1 VNNGLYQTYSGSSSI
16 SYANIA
22 ANYLKAAGYTRYFHT
37 QSLVPWLFNGST
49 FITYEDDIS
58 MRYKADYIKSKGL
71 AGAMIWELSQDPD
84 RVLLNALY
92 NNLK

>member
-1 VNNGLYQTYSGSSSI
+1 MYHGLYQTYSGSSSI

-22 ANYLKAAGYTRYFHT
+22 ANYLKDPTYIRYFHAD
-37 QSLVPWLFNGST
+37 SMVPWLFNGTT
-49 FITYEDDIS
+49 FITYEDEQS
-58 MRYKADYIKSKGL
+58 MTLKAQYVVNKGL

-92 NNLK
+92 NGLK